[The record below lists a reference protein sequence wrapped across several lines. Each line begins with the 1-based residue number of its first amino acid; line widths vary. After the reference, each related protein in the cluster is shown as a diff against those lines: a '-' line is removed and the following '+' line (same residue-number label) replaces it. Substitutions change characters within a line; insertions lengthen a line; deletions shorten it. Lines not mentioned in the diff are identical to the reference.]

1 MAYVDPSALTP
12 AIFGEQP
19 EETRIRLER
28 FPILVSSTLLDA
40 ELRATFRHWSQS
52 FSPSLASVI
61 DRWVLPNH
69 RLDEEMA
76 AISEIAS
83 LPALPLWH
91 LASAVYFQ
99 QRQSLTSRQFRL
111 AFITLDEQQE
121 TAARE
126 LGFFI
131 P

>member
-1 MAYVDPSALTP
+1 MAYVDPSALVP
-12 AIFGEQP
+12 IALGEQP
-19 EETRIRLER
+19 EATRIRLER

-40 ELRATFRHWSQS
+40 ELFAASKFEQHVYN
-52 FSPSLASVI
+52 PSLALVI
-61 DRWVLPNH
+61 DRWVSPNR
-69 RLDEEMA
+69 RLDEELA
-76 AISEIAS
+76 AVSEIVS

-91 LASAVYFQ
+91 LASAMYFQ
-99 QRQSLTSRQFRL
+99 QRQSLTGRQFRL

-121 TAARE
+121 TAANE

>member
-40 ELRATFRHWSQS
+40 ELRATFRHWPQS
-52 FSPSLASVI
+52 FSPSLVSVI
-61 DRWVLPNH
+61 DRWVTPNR
-69 RLDEEMA
+69 RLDEEIA

-83 LPALPLWH
+83 LPATPLWH
-91 LASAVYFQ
+91 LANAMYLAS
-99 QRQSLTSRQFRL
+99 RQSLTSRQFRL

-126 LGFFI
+126 LGLFI